1 MYELIQ
7 LSEHDYYI
15 DCPAKIGLIRSGERD
30 VVLIDSGSDKDAGK
44 KVYRILESK
53 GWSLKAIFNTH
64 SHADH
69 IGGNHFLQGKTGCKI
84 YAKGMECAYS
94 NLPALEPAGLYGGL
108 PFRDLKHKFLMA
120 QESDV
125 LPLTEDVL
133 PGGVTVL
140 SLPGHSFDMVGFQT
154 GDGTAYIADSV
165 SSEETLAKYGIG
177 YLWNPQETLRT
188 LEYLQTLEAARFV
201 PSHAP
206 AASDI
211 RKLAQLNSQAILGVK
226 EKILELCSTPVTFEA
241 LLKHM
246 FDSFGLQMSAQQ
258 YVLIGSTVRS
268 YLSSMYEEN
277 SLSFCFRDNQM
288 LWQTVLP
295 ASF

>member
-7 LSEHDYYI
+7 LSAHDYYI

-108 PFRDLKHKFLMA
+108 PFRDLKHKFQ
-120 QESDV
+120 QE
-125 LPLTEDVL
+125 
-133 PGGVTVL
+133 
-140 SLPGHSFDMVGFQT
+140 
-154 GDGTAYIADSV
+154 
-165 SSEETLAKYGIG
+165 
-177 YLWNPQETLRT
+177 
-188 LEYLQTLEAARFV
+188 
-201 PSHAP
+201 
-206 AASDI
+206 
-211 RKLAQLNSQAILGVK
+211 
-226 EKILELCSTPVTFEA
+226 
-241 LLKHM
+241 
-246 FDSFGLQMSAQQ
+246 
-258 YVLIGSTVRS
+258 
-268 YLSSMYEEN
+268 
-277 SLSFCFRDNQM
+277 
-288 LWQTVLP
+288 
-295 ASF
+295 

>member
-7 LSEHDYYI
+7 LTDHDYYI
-15 DCPAKIGLIRSGERD
+15 DCPAKIGLVRVSENG

-53 GWSLKAIFNTH
+53 GWELEAVFNTH

-69 IGGNHFLQGKTGCKI
+69 IGGNRFLQGKTGCRI

-94 NLPALEPAGLYGGL
+94 NAPILEPAGLYGGL
-108 PFRDLKHKFLMA
+108 PFKELRHKFLMA

-133 PGGVTVL
+133 PEGMKML
-140 SLPGHSFDMVGFQT
+140 ELPGHCFDMAGFMT
-154 GDGTAYIADSV
+154 EDGTAYIADSV
-165 SSEETLAKYGIG
+165 SSEETLRKYGIG
-177 YLWNPQETLRT
+177 YLWDPEATLKT
-188 LEYLQTLEAARFV
+188 LEYVGRLKAERFV

-206 AASDI
+206 VTTDI
-211 RKLAQLNSQAILGVK
+211 KGLVNVNIEAIREVK
-226 EKILELCSTPVTFEA
+226 RKILELCAEPVTFET
-241 LLKHM
+241 LLKEI
-246 FDSFGLQMSAQQ
+246 FDIYGLEMTAQQ

-268 YLSSMYEEN
+268 YLSNMCDEK
-277 SLSFCFRDNQM
+277 SLSFSFEENRM
-288 LWQTVLP
+288 LWQAEKP
-295 ASF
+295 